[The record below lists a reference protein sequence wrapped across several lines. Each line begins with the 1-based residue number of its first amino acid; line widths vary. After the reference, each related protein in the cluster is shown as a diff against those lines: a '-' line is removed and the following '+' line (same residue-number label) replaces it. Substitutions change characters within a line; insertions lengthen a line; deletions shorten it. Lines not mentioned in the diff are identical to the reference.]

1 MNFLINKANLLQ
13 FFFFGIIRGIISA
26 QRNCE
31 YSVSNSAINLIVYVL
46 YNKKSKFVAIIN

>member
-31 YSVSNSAINLIVYVL
+31 GSNSAINLIVH
-46 YNKKSKFVAIIN
+46 NKKFKIVAIID